1 MPDHGLLQGGG
12 PLADAV
18 PLVLDR
24 ILLHPRLETLPQ
36 PTEAALVPLVL
47 VHRAVPREPTTV
59 SVLLSN
65 TPPEKSLAAIARSS
79 SVVFSCCTIAA
90 YGAVCWNDPTLYMMT
105 AVHFCILKKNAIV
118 LSRIISKIIYLRSID
133 VVEVNRGV
141 RLVQVGN
148 VITML
153 VDQTERRSCH
163 SPKYPAS

>member
-1 MPDHGLLQGGG
+1 MADHGVLQAWCS
-12 PLADAV
+12 LADPV
-18 PLVLDR
+18 PLVLDGV
-24 ILLHPRLETLPQ
+24 LLHPRLETFPQ
-36 PTEAALVPLVL
+36 AAVATLVPLVL
-47 VHRAVPREPTTV
+47 VHCAVPREPTTV

-65 TPPEKSLAAIARSS
+65 TPPEKSFAAIARSS
-79 SVVFSCCTIAA
+79 SVVFACCTIAA

-148 VITML
+148 VITMF
-153 VDQTERRSCH
+153 VDQTERISCL
-163 SPKYPAS
+163 SPKYQAS

>member
-1 MPDHGLLQGGG
+1 MADHGVLQAWCS
-12 PLADAV
+12 LADPV
-18 PLVLDR
+18 PLVLDGV
-24 ILLHPRLETLPQ
+24 LLHPRLETFPQ
-36 PTEAALVPLVL
+36 AAVATLVPLVL
-47 VHRAVPREPTTV
+47 VHCAVPREPTTV

-65 TPPEKSLAAIARSS
+65 TPPEKSFAAIARSS

-148 VITML
+148 VITMF